1 MIAASTAAEP
11 WFIYADHQWPDRAHR
26 QQALPPPAY
35 HQLLGRDIC
44 RYCHRPGKLLSK
56 RNIGGRDHKMS
67 IYNYLTLGSMLL
79 MTFLILIQTRGAS
92 LGAGL
97 GGAGEV
103 NTTRRGTDKTI
114 FQLTIVCALVFSLS
128 LIFGVIV
135 K

>member
-1 MIAASTAAEP
+1 MTIFNWVT
-11 WFIYADHQWPDRAHR
+11 I
-26 QQALPPPAY
+26 
-35 HQLLGRDIC
+35 I
-44 RYCHRPGKLLSK
+44 
-56 RNIGGRDHKMS
+56 
-67 IYNYLTLGSMLL
+67 SMGL

-114 FQLTIVCALVFSLS
+114 FQITIVSALVFALS
-128 LIFGVIV
+128 LILSVTV